1 MPNRLARSMTP
12 ASGLL
17 QKIWEILTAVEPLK
31 CSTIFSAFEPEPEAK
46 MTMFFTG
53 ANFIFANL
61 GLIQEPF
68 RICRSFVSV

>member
-1 MPNRLARSMTP
+1 MTP

-17 QKIWEILTAVEPLK
+17 QKIWVILTWSDCLK

-46 MTMFFTG
+46 MTIFFTG

-61 GLIQEPF
+61 RLIQEPF
-68 RICRSFVSV
+68 GICRSFVCV

>member
-1 MPNRLARSMTP
+1 M
-12 ASGLL
+12 
-17 QKIWEILTAVEPLK
+17 
-31 CSTIFSAFEPEPEAK
+31 IFSAFEPEPEAK

-68 RICRSFVSV
+68 GICRSFVCV